1 MIREDEVRKLVGE
14 MREPFLQRPL
24 GELDAVKEIKIKP
37 EKRHISVKV
46 ALAKTGT
53 AEQMQIQQEIVNVL
67 KGAGAETV
75 GLDLKSCLKKRL
87 LNSGRRQ
94 LRKKHY

>member
-37 EKRHISVKV
+37 EKRHVSVKV

-53 AEQMQIQQEIVNVL
+53 GRTNADSARDRKHL
-67 KGAGAETV
+67 K
-75 GLDLKSCLKKRL
+75 R
-87 LNSGRRQ
+87 GRR
-94 LRKKHY
+94 